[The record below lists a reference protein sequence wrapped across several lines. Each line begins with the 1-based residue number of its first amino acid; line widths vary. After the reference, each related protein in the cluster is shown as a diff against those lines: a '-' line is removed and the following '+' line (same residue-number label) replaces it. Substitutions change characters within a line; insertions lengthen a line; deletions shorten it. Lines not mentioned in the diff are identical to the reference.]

1 MILHGI
7 EDVGGKVK
15 EARATVAA
23 IGQESTKE
31 ERTRETS
38 FHDEGGYWV

>member
-15 EARATVAA
+15 EFRVTVA